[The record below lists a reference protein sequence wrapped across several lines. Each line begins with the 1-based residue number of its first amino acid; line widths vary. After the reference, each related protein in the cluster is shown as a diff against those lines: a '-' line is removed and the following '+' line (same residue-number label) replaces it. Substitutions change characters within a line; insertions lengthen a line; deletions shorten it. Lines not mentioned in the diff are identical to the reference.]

1 MKPID
6 ALDMQEHC
14 PHLGVKWGEGVGL
27 IAGARYYRCT
37 HLAAPDGVEGN
48 EPCTLLDW
56 QGCRLRQVDCPDCGN
71 GTVNLTY
78 GRPGGDVYRCPVC
91 DRDWLHDRVNPST
104 HPVRVWT
111 RLLSGLSRKAER
123 GKP

>member
-37 HLAAPDGVEGN
+37 HLEAPDGVEGN
-48 EPCTLLDW
+48 EPCTLRDW
-56 QGCRLRQVDCPDCGN
+56 QGCRLRKGN
-71 GTVNLTY
+71 RTENAARG
-78 GRPGGDVYRCPVC
+78 
-91 DRDWLHDRVNPST
+91 
-104 HPVRVWT
+104 
-111 RLLSGLSRKAER
+111 ER
-123 GKP
+123 GTA

>member
-37 HLAAPDGVEGN
+37 HLAAPDGIE
-48 EPCTLLDW
+48 
-56 QGCRLRQVDCPDCGN
+56 
-71 GTVNLTY
+71 
-78 GRPGGDVYRCPVC
+78 
-91 DRDWLHDRVNPST
+91 
-104 HPVRVWT
+104 
-111 RLLSGLSRKAER
+111 
-123 GKP
+123 